1 MREVPELSQS
11 RWDQPP
17 EVESGVKG
25 PSQPSLNP
33 FILQVGELRPRGGFE
48 YVLCARCF
56 KAITPSSLLCL
67 VGMHEEA
74 RAQQG

>member
-1 MREVPELSQS
+1 MSSEGGTRAGPV

-33 FILQVGELRPRGGFE
+33 FILQVGVLRPRGEFE
-48 YVLCARCF
+48 YVL
-56 KAITPSSLLCL
+56 
-67 VGMHEEA
+67 
-74 RAQQG
+74 